1 MENQEFQET
10 IAHQKSSEY
19 QDELKYAGFWRRVAA
34 NFIDSFIIF
43 GILVIICSIIG
54 IDVFE
59 SYTYGGSAN
68 YNVGVQLTTASS
80 IIMMIVDWLYFASF
94 ESSTKQATPG
104 KMALGIIVTDYE
116 GERISFGKA
125 LGRKFAKILSTI
137 TLGIGYI
144 MAAFTE
150 QKQALHDMVA
160 GTLVVQK

>member
-1 MENQEFQET
+1 
-10 IAHQKSSEY
+10 
-19 QDELKYAGFWRRVAA
+19 
-34 NFIDSFIIF
+34 
-43 GILVIICSIIG
+43 